1 MTKQILP
8 AELAEIVTA
17 LLVKPELLGE
27 LDTRVAHQEF
37 MKAIGCVVADF
48 CGGVVNGVTDGDISR
63 PYLSDVDCTPIL
75 HIEADDRLPSPEH
88 NVWANY
94 HIEGWLEGDDIEAV
108 SVPVSVKSQRAGIQG
123 ILSNAGLT
131 QGIEQQLQLKM
142 VDWRIA
148 QDSEMLPDEDG
159 RSYTATLHVANQT
172 SLELV
177 GETGEP
183 CFGVLIEINHGV
195 PALHLN
201 VAGGD
206 NLLHIHV
213 AQGGLILTPDHSG
226 VQIGCAVPDRYAC
239 HDNASLVVRS

>member
-1 MTKQILP
+1 MTKQIFP

-48 CGGVVNGVTDGDISR
+48 CGGAVNGVTDGDISR
-63 PYLSDVDCTPIL
+63 PYLSDVDCTPCL
-75 HIEADDRLPSPEH
+75 HIEADDRLPSPDH

-94 HIEGWLEGDDIEAV
+94 HIEGWQEGDDIEAV

-131 QGIEQQLQLKM
+131 LGIEQQLQLQM

-148 QDSEMLPDEDG
+148 EDSELLLEDDG
-159 RSYTATLHVANQT
+159 RPYTATLHIANQT

-177 GETGEP
+177 DSAGESS
-183 CFGVLIEINHGV
+183 FGLRLEINHGV

-226 VQIGCAVPDRYAC
+226 VQIGSAEPDRYAYY
-239 HDNASLVVRS
+239 DNASLLVRT

>member
-17 LLVKPELLGE
+17 LLVKPELMGE
-27 LDTRVAHQEF
+27 LDTRVAHQQF

-63 PYLSDVDCTPIL
+63 PYLSDLDCTPCL

-88 NVWANY
+88 NVWSNY
-94 HIEGWLEGDDIEAV
+94 HIEGWQEGDDIEAV

-123 ILSNAGLT
+123 ILSNAGLSL
-131 QGIEQQLQLKM
+131 GIEQQLQLKM
-142 VDWRIA
+142 ADWRIA
-148 QDSEMLPDEDG
+148 EDSELLHEDDG
-159 RSYTATLHVANQT
+159 RPYTATLDIANQT
-172 SLELV
+172 SLKLLD
-177 GETGEP
+177 ETGEP
-183 CFGVLIEINHGV
+183 CFGVLVEINHGV

-213 AQGGLILTPDHSG
+213 AQGGLVLTPDHTG
-226 VQIGCAVPDRYAC
+226 VQIGYAEPDRYAY
-239 HDNASLVVRS
+239 HDKTSLLVRS